1 MHFDKTDL
9 LRRDEETLIYSVGY
23 ISNKACTI
31 MLQIACLKY
40 VQWTDIRLKN
50 NSGKLPNRMQ
60 VQRQMQFYSNG
71 YMLVFFISLINFL
84 NPIYFC
90 LFNRKTGFGIFST
103 PPIKIVFK
111 HIPRLIANILYWL
124 FWYVRYLPYKKT

>member
-1 MHFDKTDL
+1 MHFDKIDL
-9 LRRDEETLIYSVGY
+9 LQRDEETLNYSVGY

-60 VQRQMQFYSNG
+60 VQRQMLFYSNG
-71 YMLVFFISLINFL
+71 YMLVFFISLISF
-84 NPIYFC
+84 
-90 LFNRKTGFGIFST
+90 
-103 PPIKIVFK
+103 
-111 HIPRLIANILYWL
+111 
-124 FWYVRYLPYKKT
+124 

>member
-1 MHFDKTDL
+1 MLLIFYNPIFIGSYTNRKLLSWQDIMHFDKIDL
-9 LRRDEETLIYSVGY
+9 LQRDEETLIYSVGY

-60 VQRQMQFYSNG
+60 VQRQMLFYSNG
-71 YMLVFFISLINFL
+71 YMLVFFISLIYQFL
-84 NPIYFC
+84 ILFIFASSIEKQGLGYFQPHPS
-90 LFNRKTGFGIFST
+90 K
-103 PPIKIVFK
+103 
-111 HIPRLIANILYWL
+111 
-124 FWYVRYLPYKKT
+124 